1 MRAAVFHGPKQPL
14 TIEEV
19 PTPQAAHGEVLL
31 KVAACG
37 LCRTDL
43 HYLHG
48 TPTFKPPPLILGHE
62 ISGTVTAVGP
72 GVESFK
78 AGDKALVPPVFSC
91 GHCAFCRAGRGTLCA
106 NQVMVGNHRDGGFAE
121 FIAVPANQIFP
132 FPPTVPLVEG
142 CVISDAISTPYHA
155 VVNRGEVRP
164 GNTVAVFG
172 CGGVGIGAI
181 HIASLLGA
189 TVIAVD
195 VIPGKLE
202 IARRFGAAEAIDASK
217 EADVPKAI
225 RKLTGGGV
233 DVAMEVIGNP
243 KTIEQAFNAVRWGGR
258 VVVVGY
264 SDQNVTL
271 SAGRPMYREIE
282 VKGSLGCPLQDFPK
296 LLELVRGGRLRAA
309 EFVTHKFP
317 LERVNEGL
325 ALLEKGDPSLIRAVV
340 EVSR

>member
-1 MRAAVFHGPKQPL
+1 MKAAVFHGPGKPL
-14 TIEEV
+14 AIEEV
-19 PTPQAAHGEVLL
+19 PTPVAGHGEVLL
-31 KVAACG
+31 RVAACG
-37 LCRTDL
+37 ICRTDL

-78 AGDKALVPPVFSC
+78 VGDKVLVPPVFSC
-91 GHCAFCRAGRGTLCA
+91 GHCAFCRAGRGTLCT

-121 FIAVPANQIFP
+121 YVAVPAHQIFP
-132 FPPTVPLVEG
+132 FPANVPLVEG
-142 CVISDAISTPYHA
+142 CVISDAVSTPYHA

-172 CGGVGIGAI
+172 CGGVGIGAV

-195 VIPGKLE
+195 VFPAKLE
-202 IARRFGAAEAIDASK
+202 VARTFGATETIDASR
-217 EADVPKAI
+217 ETDVAKAI

-233 DVAMEVIGNP
+233 DVALEVIGNP

-258 VVVVGY
+258 VVVVGF

-271 SAGRPMYREIE
+271 SAGRLMFREIE
-282 VKGSLGCPLQDFPK
+282 VRGSLGCPLQDFPR
-296 LLELVRGGRLRAA
+296 LLELVRGGRLRVA
-309 EFVTHKFP
+309 ELVTHKFP
-317 LERVNEGL
+317 LERINEGL
-325 ALLEKGDPSLIRAVV
+325 ALLDKGDPTLIRAVAV
-340 EVSR
+340 VSG

>member
-1 MRAAVFHGPKQPL
+1 MKAAVFHGPKQPL
-14 TIEEV
+14 AIEEV
-19 PTPQAAHGEVLL
+19 PTPVAGHGEVLL
-31 KVAACG
+31 QVAACG

-48 TPTFKPPPLILGHE
+48 TPTFKAPPLILGHE
-62 ISGTVTAVGP
+62 ISGTVAAVGS

-78 AGDKALVPPVFSC
+78 PGDKTLVPPVFSC

-132 FPPTVPLVEG
+132 FPANVPLVEG
-142 CVISDAISTPYHA
+142 CVISDAVSTPYHA
-155 VVNRGEVRP
+155 VVNRAEVKP

-202 IARRFGAAEAIDASK
+202 LARRFGASEAIDATR

-225 RKLTGGGV
+225 RKLTGGGA

-243 KTIEQAFNAVRWGGR
+243 RTIEQAFNAVRWGGR

-271 SAGRPMYREIE
+271 NAGRLMYREIE

-296 LLELVRGGRLRAA
+296 LLELVRGGRLRVADL
-309 EFVTHKFP
+309 VTHKFP
-317 LERVNEGL
+317 LEKINEGL
-325 ALLEKGDPSLIRAVV
+325 ALLDKGDPTLIRAVAV
-340 EVSR
+340 VSG